1 MKKITNKINTLLR
14 ENKRLKRLTL
24 SMLIV
29 FGGII
34 SFNLVKQFMI
44 YRFFAHY
51 EPAPV
56 SIATVKAMRRAWYPE
71 IESVG
76 EFTASEGIEVNAQ
89 ASGNVVKIYF
99 RSGQNI
105 EAGQALVDIDDTVEQ
120 AMLKFYQAQLNLQT
134 INYKRMLDL
143 LKRNVA
149 AVSTVDES
157 KANLDQARSN
167 VEKTEAQIQYKHI
180 VAPFTGKLGIR
191 QVSIGQYVNAGQTPL
206 VSLQAQDPL
215 YLQFYVPEQLYQRLY
230 VGQPLTFTVEAFP
243 NRLFTA
249 SIDALNS
256 KVDQKTHNLL
266 VRAKLANCPNEAL
279 KNPSHPPL
287 VTLEKQA
294 SRSREVTI
302 CNPKL
307 NTANNV
313 TNFAFL
319 PGMFAA
325 IHVEEPS
332 VSQVITVPTTA
343 ISYGLY
349 GNSVFLIE
357 NDTSGK
363 KDEAG
368 NPLLRAK
375 RVYIT
380 TGEQQNNDTV
390 ILSGLKEG
398 DIVASSGELKL
409 QSGSRVVI
417 NNTVP
422 LDATVVP
429 EKLGP

>member
-1 MKKITNKINTLLR
+1 MKKIKTKINTLLR
-14 ENKRLKRLTL
+14 ENKRLKLLTL
-24 SMLIV
+24 GMLIV

-34 SFNLVKQFMI
+34 GFNLFKQFMI

-56 SIATVKAMRRAWYPE
+56 SIATVKAVRSPWYPE

-76 EFTASEGIEVNAQ
+76 GFNASEGIEVNAQ

-180 VAPFTGKLGIR
+180 TAPFTGKLGIR
-191 QVSIGQYVNAGQTPL
+191 QVSIGQYVNAGQTSL

-215 YLQFYVPEQLYQRLY
+215 YLQFYVPEQMYQALY

-243 NRLFTA
+243 HQLFTA
-249 SIDALNS
+249 TIDALNS

-266 VRAKLANCPNEAL
+266 VRAKLANCANDAL
-279 KNPSHPPL
+279 KDPSHSAL
-287 VTLEKQA
+287 VTIENQ
-294 SRSREVTI
+294 SNRSRKITV
-302 CNPKL
+302 CNTKI
-307 NTANNV
+307 NHDNHV

-325 IHVEEPS
+325 IHVEQPS
-332 VSQVITVPTTA
+332 VSEVITIPTTA

-349 GNSVFLIE
+349 GNSVFIVE
-357 NDTSGK
+357 KDSAGK
-363 KDEAG
+363 KDELG
-368 NPLLRAK
+368 KPVLRVK
-375 RVYIT
+375 RVYIN
-380 TGEQQNNDTV
+380 TGEQQNNNTV

-398 DIVASSGELKL
+398 NIVASSGELKL
-409 QSGSRVVI
+409 QSGTRVVI
-417 NNTVP
+417 NNSAP
-422 LDATVVP
+422 LDASVDAAN
-429 EKLGP
+429 LGP

>member
-24 SMLIV
+24 GMLIV

-34 SFNLVKQFMI
+34 GFNLFKQFMI

-56 SIATVKAMRRAWYPE
+56 SIATVKAVRHPWYPE

-76 EFTASEGIEVNAQ
+76 GFAASEGIEVNAQ

-180 VAPFTGKLGIR
+180 IAPFTGKLGIR

-215 YLQFYVPEQLYQRLY
+215 YLQFYVPEQLYQKLY

-249 SIDALNS
+249 AIDALNS

-266 VRAKLANCPNEAL
+266 VRAKLANCPNDAL
-279 KNPSHPPL
+279 KTTQKSPL
-287 VTLEKQA
+287 ITLQNQPA
-294 SRSREVTI
+294 HSRQVTI
-302 CNPKL
+302 CNTKI
-307 NTANNV
+307 NSAHHV

-332 VSQVITVPTTA
+332 VAQVITVPTTA
-343 ISYGLY
+343 VSYGLY
-349 GNSVFLIE
+349 GNSVFVVE
-357 NDTSGK
+357 KDASGK
-363 KDEAG
+363 KDESG
-368 NPLLRAK
+368 SPFMRVK
-375 RVYIT
+375 RVYVT

-390 ILSGLKEG
+390 ILNGLHEG
-398 DIVASSGELKL
+398 DVVASSGELKL
-409 QSGSRVVI
+409 QNGSRVVI
-417 NNTVP
+417 NNSAP
-422 LDATVVP
+422 LDTTISP